1 MVLDFSVPK
10 KIGTVDSKG
19 GSSLGFCRG
28 QRVWLYVHVSS
39 FFLAFH
45 KRKPE
50 PPTPTPTPA
59 HLFLLTK
66 LFGVMY
72 ILRFKAVYLAN
83 ELKRGVGR

>member
-28 QRVWLYVHVSS
+28 QKVWLYVHVCS

-45 KRKPE
+45 KTKPE
-50 PPTPTPTPA
+50 PPTPTPA
-59 HLFLLTK
+59 QLFLLTK
-66 LFGVMY
+66 LSGIMY